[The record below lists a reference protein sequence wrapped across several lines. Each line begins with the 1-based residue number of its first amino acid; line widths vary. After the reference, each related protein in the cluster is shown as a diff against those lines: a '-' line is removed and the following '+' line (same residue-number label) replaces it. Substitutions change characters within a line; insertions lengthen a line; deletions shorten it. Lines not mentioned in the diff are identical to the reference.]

1 MQVGLRES
9 ASAMIRVG
17 IGGWVFKPWR
27 GTFYPEKLPQ
37 ARELEHASRAVT
49 TIEINGTFY
58 GSQKP
63 ESFRRWAAETPD
75 DFVFSLKGPRFATHR
90 GVLAEA
96 GASVERFFA
105 SGVLELKAKLGPV
118 LWQLPPTK
126 AFAAED
132 FAAFL
137 TLLPQ
142 RLDGRAIRHA
152 VEVRHK
158 SFCVGEFVDL
168 MRKFAVAIALV
179 DSDQH
184 PLIADVT
191 SDFVYLRLQRTAEEI
206 DTGYQKG
213 DLASWAKRAH
223 AFAQGG
229 APSDLSTLAP
239 SSAPKAKRDVFI
251 YMISGAKVRAPAAAQ
266 ALLAQLK

>member
-1 MQVGLRES
+1 
-9 ASAMIRVG
+9 MIRVG

-27 GTFYPEKLPQ
+27 GTFYPKGLQQ

-49 TIEINGTFY
+49 SIEINGTFY

-63 ESFRRWAAETPD
+63 ESFRRWAMETPD
-75 DFVFSLKGPRFATHR
+75 DFVFSLKGPRFTTHR

-96 GASVERFFA
+96 GPSIERFFG
-105 SGVLELKAKLGPV
+105 SGVLELKSKLGPV

-126 AFAAED
+126 AFEPDD

-137 TLLPQ
+137 ALLPQ
-142 RLDGRAIRHA
+142 GLDSRPIRHV
-152 VEVRHK
+152 VEAKHP
-158 SFCVGEFVDL
+158 SFCDPECVAL
-168 MRKFAVAIALV
+168 MRKFSVAIALI
-179 DSDQH
+179 DSDAH

-191 SDFVYLRLQRTAEEI
+191 ADFVYARLQRTSEEI
-206 DTGYQKG
+206 ETGYAAA
-213 DLASWAKRAH
+213 DLKTWAKRAR
-223 AFAQGG
+223 AWEEGG
-229 APSDLSTLAP
+229 APPDLSTLAP
-239 SSAPKAKRDVFI
+239 APAAKAKRDVFI

>member
-1 MQVGLRES
+1 
-9 ASAMIRVG
+9 MIRVG

-63 ESFRRWAAETPD
+63 ASFRRWAAETPD
-75 DFVFSLKGPRFATHR
+75 DFVFSLKGPRFTTHR

-96 GASVERFFA
+96 GPSVERFFG
-105 SGVLELKAKLGPV
+105 SGVLELKDKLGPV

-126 AFAAED
+126 AFEPAD

-137 TLLPQ
+137 GLLPQ
-142 RLDGRAIRHA
+142 GLDGRAIRHV

-158 SFCVGEFVDL
+158 SFCVPDFVTL
-168 MRKFAVAIALV
+168 MRKFSVAIALIE
-179 DSDQH
+179 SESH

-191 SDFVYLRLQRTAEEI
+191 ADFVYARLQRTSEEI
-206 DTGYQKG
+206 ATGYRKD
-213 DLASWAKRAH
+213 DLVAWAKRAR
-223 AFAQGG
+223 AWEKGG
-229 APSDLSTLAP
+229 APADLSTLAP
-239 SSAPKAKRDVFI
+239 AAGPKAKRDVFI

-266 ALLAQLK
+266 ALLAELK